1 MDNQIHGFEY
11 KAPLLD
17 TIYEA
22 CMNPKDK
29 EGRILLIVG
38 PPGCGKSV
46 FLSQLFELLGKK
58 LEFLTAVKAEL
69 SDANDAKEIISLF
82 EDAHTVTKPKVLLL
96 DSLDIL
102 ASGRMEELHHWL
114 TCLNKLRAIP
124 FATAVCAC
132 RSFEADHLYPLNI
145 TEWSKKYSLD
155 LPDHGWIR
163 SVIESTEYPLKK
175 ITPDLLNSLTIPLH
189 LKLAVEVFNRNRE
202 LSETETLQTLYTKLL
217 EVNGVGPTEFALLT
231 QLANKMVEY
240 RSIQVPLAAISVPNP
255 LLINNAVTSGLMV
268 IQDNNVRFF
277 HQTLIDFILA
287 WEIISSGKS
296 LYDFLIEKKQ
306 SLFVRPII
314 RHVLSLLRN
323 TPRRLFDEL
332 GQIFFEKT
340 PDEKIGFHK
349 ETEQIRAHVKLAILS
364 NIASWP
370 NPTRQEVSFLL
381 RIFQGEEGRSLV
393 VQFFTRTPHNTWFPI
408 LKDTFL
414 LPSLEHQDSNRSISL
429 RFIESVAKY
438 FPTEVL
444 DIGLELAKE
453 KPSLE
458 LGSFFHGLVE
468 QLKDVELDTAV
479 SQKYAD
485 LIEMIISR
493 GFVDWYLEIQVLC
506 LQLSKIDP
514 ERSLDLFFTSVQRE
528 LHEQPKGVTTSGRL
542 AQSFGDFLP
551 QIFHKIPLVTLLKSA
566 DFLETVFY
574 RAKPTTGEGQLLDF
588 PTDLLYGEHADRFG
602 LYSFYEWFRKI
613 SLEFSRDHPEEATR
627 LIEKLAN
634 SRWYTQNQL
643 AFLCMSE
650 IPERYIGGIAE
661 HIYTILGRKLDELS
675 PEHEPELLLRLVERA
690 FRELPKVDQQR
701 IMAIIISLDFKDDLF
716 TRIWIWRPLH
726 HIPED
731 LQTPPVKARIGKLD
745 SQFGLY
751 SYHPPIK
758 TTGVHTVVSP
768 VPQSELKKLEPEAL
782 YQFLIS
788 NRDLKGSWKLEGN
801 SFLGG
806 AEELASEAAKVLIED
821 LEKYRPIVEK
831 LANHPENDIY
841 LERFLGGLW
850 EKEIESVH
858 LEWLSVLISRT
869 WKRENLQLE
878 IARLLRKMVDGSSRK
893 QFDNLKPI
901 LIRLSTSAVCPESD
915 RFFEYRTQGFSN
927 DALGEGI
934 NSTRGAMCEAILR
947 FLVKFEDAEL
957 IPILEQLAED
967 KTISVR
973 ASLIYYLPLGLK
985 PLGWNVCFGLFNKA
999 SQKGLAEYT
1008 EVAGRFLQY
1017 IPDSEI
1023 PSIEPLLDNWLET
1036 KTAEL
1041 ERMVMSLAAIYYL
1054 RNMLSY
1060 DKINSWFTD
1069 GKIQRESKEEALGI
1083 LANHVQHPEFVEK
1096 VISIFN
1102 SLLDNDEQTVSKSIN
1117 NLFLRA
1123 RPDDFHELRPIIE
1136 EVAKRPAIR
1145 GPALY
1150 DILNYLEKCLLVNA
1164 PSCFEILEMILNTAG
1179 DDFYNFRDFIPAA
1192 HSKVPLA
1199 ILNTILECYLELEER
1214 ALKVLDKLIEL
1225 RWSGVDEY
1233 LKAAER
1239 L

>member
-22 CMNPKDK
+22 CMNPNDK

-46 FLSQLFELLGKK
+46 FLSQLFEQLEKK

-69 SDANDAKEIISLF
+69 SDANDVKETIALF
-82 EDAHTVTKPKVLLL
+82 EEAKTITKPKVLLL

-102 ASGRMEELHHWL
+102 AAGRMEELHHWL
-114 TCLNKLRAIP
+114 TCLHKLRAIP

-132 RSFEADHLYPLNI
+132 RSFEADHLYPLNV

-155 LPDHGWIR
+155 LPDHDWIR
-163 SVIESTEYPLKK
+163 SVIESTAYPLEK
-175 ITPDLLNSLTIPLH
+175 ITPDFLDSLKIPLH

-202 LSETETLQTLYTKLL
+202 LSETETLQSLYTKLL
-217 EVNGVGPTEFALLT
+217 EVHGVGPTEFTLLT

-240 RSIQVPLAAISVPNP
+240 RSVQVPLASISVPNP
-255 LLINNAVTSGLMV
+255 QLISNVVTSGLIV
-268 IQDNNVRFF
+268 IQDNTVRFF

-287 WEIISSGKS
+287 WEIISRGKS
-296 LYDFLIEKKQ
+296 LYDFLIENNQ

-323 TPRRLFDEL
+323 IPRRLFTEL
-332 GQIFFEKT
+332 GLIFFEK
-340 PDEKIGFHK
+340 PPEGKVGFHA
-349 ETEQIRAHVKLAILS
+349 EIAQIRAHVKLAILS

-370 NPTRQEVSFLL
+370 NPTRQEASFLL
-381 RIFQGEEGRSLV
+381 RIFQGEEGRSLI
-393 VQFFTRTPHNTWFPI
+393 VQFFARTPHNTWFPR

-414 LPSLEHQDSNRSISL
+414 LPSLKHEDSNRSISL
-429 RFIESVAKY
+429 RYIQSVAMF
-438 FPTEVL
+438 FPNEVL
-444 DIGLELAKE
+444 DIGLQLASE
-453 KPSLE
+453 KPSQELE
-458 LGSFFHGLVE
+458 SFFYGLFENLPHVE
-468 QLKDVELDTAV
+468 SGTTI
-479 SQKYAD
+479 SQRYAE
-485 LIEMIISR
+485 LIEKTIR
-493 GFVDWYLEIQVLC
+493 CGFVNWYLETQILC
-506 LQLSKIDP
+506 LRLSNLNP

-528 LHEQPKGVTTSGRL
+528 LLEQSKKGSASGRL
-542 AQSFGDFLP
+542 AKSFGDVLP
-551 QIFHKIPLVTLLKSA
+551 QLFQKIPLMTLLKSA
-566 DFLETVFY
+566 DFLEAIFY
-574 RAKPTTGEGQLLDF
+574 RSKRSKAEGQLLDF
-588 PTDLLYGEHADRFG
+588 PTGLLYGEYAERYG
-602 LYSFYEWFRKI
+602 LYSFYEWFRKT
-613 SLEFSRDHPEEATR
+613 SLEYCRDHLEEATR

-634 SRWYTQNQL
+634 SKWFSQNQL

-650 IPERYIGGIAE
+650 TPQLYIDALKERV
-661 HIYTILGRKLDELS
+661 YTILDRKLDESS
-675 PEHEPELLLRLVERA
+675 PEHEPELLLRLFERA
-690 FRELPKVDQQR
+690 FREFPQVDQQR
-701 IMAIIISLDFKDDLF
+701 IMAKINSLDFEDDLF
-716 TRIWIWRPLH
+716 TRLWIWAPLH

-731 LQTPPVKARIGKLD
+731 LQTPSVKARMKKLD
-745 SQFGLY
+745 SQFGSY

-758 TTGVHTVVSP
+758 MTGVHTVGSP

-782 YQFLIS
+782 YEFLIS
-788 NRDLKGSWKLEGN
+788 NRDLKGSWVLEEDT
-801 SFLGG
+801 FLGG
-806 AEELASEAAKVLIED
+806 VEELASEAAKVLIDD
-821 LEKYRPIVEK
+821 LDKYRPVVEK

-850 EKEIESVH
+850 DKEIESTH
-858 LEWLSVLISRT
+858 LEWLRVLISKV
-869 WKRENLQLE
+869 WKRAKLQLE
-878 IARLLRKMVDGSSRK
+878 IARFLRKMVEGISRE
-893 QFDNLKPI
+893 QFDNLKPV
-901 LIRLSTSAVCPESD
+901 LVSLSTSAADPGED
-915 RFFEYRTQGFSN
+915 RFFEYRRQGYSN

-947 FLVKFEDAEL
+947 SLIKFQDVEL
-957 IPILEQLAED
+957 APVLEKLAED

-973 ASLIYYLPLGLK
+973 ASLVYYLPLGLK
-985 PLGWNVCFGLFNKA
+985 PLGWNVCFGLFSKA
-999 SQKGLAEYT
+999 SQRGLEEYA

-1017 IPDSEI
+1017 VPDSEI
-1023 PSIEPLLDNWLET
+1023 PTVEPLLDSWLET
-1036 KTAEL
+1036 KVAGL

-1054 RNMLSY
+1054 RNLLSY
-1060 DKINSWFTD
+1060 DKIYSWFTD

-1083 LANHVQHPEFVEK
+1083 LANHVQYQQYVEN
-1096 VISIFN
+1096 VISVFS
-1102 SLLDNDEQTVSKSIN
+1102 SLLDNDEQTVGKSIN

-1123 RPDDFHELRPIIE
+1123 RPDDFHKLRPIIE

-1150 DILNYLEKCLLVNA
+1150 DILNYLEKCLLIDA
-1164 PSCFEILEMILNTAG
+1164 PSCFEILEMLLNAAG

-1199 ILNTILECYLELEER
+1199 IINTILECYLELEDR

-1233 LKAAER
+1233 LKATER